1 MKLTWSLRR
10 SAEELYERGL
20 PEPGPVAALQ
30 DQRGENDGWEG
41 LVPGCGAR
49 AVQQLLRALQ
59 VGRCAASLRRW
70 IRARRNDMSHP
81 IPCPFLLTWA
91 SAPRFACHA
100 THLLVPVLMG
110 LKRGIPA
117 LYPLRTY
124 HTTGPRP
131 PLATCPPSSVAPDPE
146 NLFTCRTTGNLR
158 PGGVPINPLP
168 LPAAP
173 VDASAF
179 QQDSS
184 LLAQGF
190 PLRTFDARNLL
201 VGAQMQ
207 PLAAY
212 QQLRLLGLQNAL
224 SLSFAPQLVP
234 DAIPNALHGAAGM
247 AAGPGMGMMNPAAG
261 MPGRAGWDVQLPM
274 PVPLHGGSAAP
285 QQAAQAVQAAQGG
298 VGRKQEGAAGQKQA
312 PEREEDGDEEER
324 ASKRAKGGP

>member
-1 MKLTWSLRR
+1 LVCATCFLAWTRRFILLTRTVYRFKTRGCLERSTARLPKPLVSPTMPLPRLPGQSLHDTNTRSWTKGVFFTQPELCKLLHSRVLECSMKLTWSLRR

-131 PLATCPPSSVAPDPE
+131 PLATCPHPMLSQTLKP
-146 NLFTCRTTGNLR
+146 F
-158 PGGVPINPLP
+158 
-168 LPAAP
+168 
-173 VDASAF
+173 
-179 QQDSS
+179 
-184 LLAQGF
+184 F
-190 PLRTFDARNLL
+190 P
-201 VGAQMQ
+201 
-207 PLAAY
+207 
-212 QQLRLLGLQNAL
+212 
-224 SLSFAPQLVP
+224 
-234 DAIPNALHGAAGM
+234 
-247 AAGPGMGMMNPAAG
+247 AGP
-261 MPGRAGWDVQLPM
+261 L
-274 PVPLHGGSAAP
+274 
-285 QQAAQAVQAAQGG
+285 
-298 VGRKQEGAAGQKQA
+298 EI
-312 PEREEDGDEEER
+312 
-324 ASKRAKGGP
+324 